1 MANSSLRT
9 AVASIAGF
17 VVSAI
22 VVFAVEGVGH
32 ALFPPPP
39 GLDLANPQ
47 DQARL
52 IAAVPGEAK
61 VMVVVAWFLG
71 ALAGSTTAM
80 VIARKASAGW
90 IVAGVMV
97 VLSVWTTQMF
107 PHPAWMAVCAVVL
120 PLAGAWLARRL
131 VAARLERQAL
141 ARR

>member
-1 MANSSLRT
+1 MGNSSLRT
-9 AVASIAGF
+9 ALASVAGVI
-17 VVSAI
+17 VSAI
-22 VVFAVEGVGH
+22 VVFAVEGLGH
-32 ALFPPPP
+32 ALFPPPA

-52 IAAVPGEAK
+52 IAAMPGQAK
-61 VMVVVAWFLG
+61 AMVVVAWFLG
-71 ALAGSTTAM
+71 ALAGSAAAM

-97 VLSVWTTQMF
+97 ALSVWTTQMF
-107 PHPAWMAVCAVVL
+107 PHPAWMVGSAVVL

-131 VAARLERQAL
+131 VAARVERQAL

>member
-9 AVASIAGF
+9 ALASVAGVI
-17 VVSAI
+17 VSA
-22 VVFAVEGVGH
+22 VVVLAVVGLGH

-52 IAAVPGEAK
+52 IAAIPGEAK

-80 VIARKASAGW
+80 MIARKASAGW

-97 VLSVWTTQMF
+97 ALSVWTTQMF
-107 PHPAWMAVCAVVL
+107 PHPAWMVVCAVVL
-120 PLAGAWLARRL
+120 PLAGVWLARRL
-131 VAARLERQAL
+131 VAAPLERQAL